1 MKYAKNLIALTGVMV
16 IFACQHNP
24 VGPRDE
30 FYVRVSVKNAN
41 GTPVSGLRVSA
52 WNKLAFGRR
61 AVQKL
66 ESATTPTLA
75 ATAFAFDLKTI
86 CQVTFSVFDLNAN
99 LLRNLVDA
107 KLAAGRY
114 QVIWNNTDAQGNQI
128 HSGVYKCRLTIKDTL
143 THAMLFQDSVYAVLW
158 QPDAE
163 VSVLGFTAANG
174 IFETKDS
181 LWFSN
186 LFKLPPLIAT
196 SEVDPTPLGT
206 FSILDTVRFVLTE
219 VATRRQQSFERA
231 VKKGPNEFEVI
242 WNPSV
247 IAASPSFMTRPA
259 TVASPD
265 SVQLL
270 SFTASA
276 NYDDVT
282 LQWST
287 AIEIGNLGFHLYRS
301 TIASGDYNLINSEL
315 IPGHGTSSGP
325 FNYFYY
331 DRDLEPGRYYYK
343 LADVSAGGKTTF
355 HGPVS
360 VVVEAPIVLPPEWRL
375 YQNYPNPFN

>member
-1 MKYAKNLIALTGVMV
+1 MKSLIVLTGVT
-16 IFACQHNP
+16 ILLACQHKSNP
-24 VGPRDE
+24 AGPHDE

-41 GTPVSGLRVSA
+41 GAPVSGLRVSA
-52 WNKLAFGRR
+52 WNKLAFGLR
-61 AVQKL
+61 AVHKVESTTAPKL
-66 ESATTPTLA
+66 AVTS
-75 ATAFAFDLKTI
+75 FRFDLKTI
-86 CQVTFSVFDLNAN
+86 CQATFSVFDLNAHFV
-99 LLRNLVDA
+99 RNLIDA
-107 KLAAGRY
+107 TLAAGSY
-114 QVIWNNTDAQGNQI
+114 QVIWNNTDAQGRRL
-128 HSGVYKCRLTIKDTL
+128 HSGVYKCRLVVKDTL
-143 THAMLFQDSVYAVLW
+143 ARTIVFQDSVCAVLW

-163 VSVLGFTAANG
+163 VSVLGFTATNG

-181 LWFSN
+181 LWFPN

-231 VKKGPNEFEVI
+231 VKKGPNEFEIV

-247 IAASPSFMTRPA
+247 ITASASLTTRPA
-259 TVASPD
+259 TIASPD

-287 AIEIGNLGFHLYRS
+287 ATEIGNLGFHLYRS
-301 TIASGDYNLINSEL
+301 TVESSDYSLINSEL

-331 DRDLEPGRYYYK
+331 DHDLAPGRYYYK